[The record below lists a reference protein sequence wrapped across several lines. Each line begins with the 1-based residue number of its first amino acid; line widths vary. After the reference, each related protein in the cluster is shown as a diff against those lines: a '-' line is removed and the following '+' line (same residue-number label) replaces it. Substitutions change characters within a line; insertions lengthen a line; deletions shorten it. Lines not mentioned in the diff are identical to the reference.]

1 MLGFILL
8 IVLFAGIWSAM
19 FAAADVAEISKN
31 WTKYRCQPNIMP
43 FAAFYGHDTAENF
56 QFCLNTS
63 FSFNANGLIAPI
75 VAVITNLMVAL
86 STMIESIN
94 SIRLLFATFM
104 GSVTSL
110 FSAFSQRIQ
119 HMMSAASMSAIR
131 IKFLMGRL
139 YGAFFAIIFM
149 AITGVTALQNFTD
162 GVLFSFLDTF
172 CFDPD
177 TLVQI
182 EGKGLTKVK
191 DVKIGDVFT
200 KTKSKV
206 TATFAFESDG
216 QPMVTFPGEIVVS
229 TNHYVW
235 NGTTFC
241 QAGDHPDAK
250 PVGPWSGGIKRPLI
264 CFNTS
269 DHKLPVGNYLFLDY
283 DETEEGD
290 EETMRWIDKGLNAVP
305 NTKDRTFAYTS
316 ALHPKTKIQRPTQT
330 SVPLSSIRLGD
341 QISTGRVIGV
351 IQKEVSESCTLA
363 TGEEMGPGTSFWDGT
378 QWIRAADTGFCN
390 PLSAPSVYISL
401 VVLKTASIETESG
414 TMIRDY
420 VEIHSPEAEQFYG
433 KAISS
438 ASWVLAE

>member
-1 MLGFILL
+1 MLGFVLL
-8 IVLFAGIWSAM
+8 ILLFAGIWAAMLSA
-19 FAAADVAEISKN
+19 ANVAEISKN

-43 FAAFYGHDTAENF
+43 FAALYGHDTAENF
-56 QFCLNTS
+56 QFCLNAT
-63 FSFNANGLIAPI
+63 FSFNANGIIAPI
-75 VAVITNLMVAL
+75 VAVITNLLTAL
-86 STMIESIN
+86 STMVESIN
-94 SIRLLFATFM
+94 SIRLMAATFM
-104 GSVTSL
+104 GGVTSI
-110 FSAFSQRIQ
+110 FSSFSQRMQ
-119 HMMSAASMSAIR
+119 QMMSAAMMSAIR

-149 AITGVTALQNFTD
+149 AITGMTALQNFTD

-177 TLVQI
+177 TQVEIQ
-182 EGKGLTKVK
+182 GKGLVSVK
-191 DVKIGDVFT
+191 DVKIGDVFS
-200 KTKSKV
+200 KTNSKV

-216 QPMVTFPGEIVVS
+216 QPMVRFPGEIVVS

-241 QAGDHPDAK
+241 EAGEHPDA
-250 PVGPWSGGIKRPLI
+250 VAAGPWSGGTARPLI

-290 EETMRWIDKGLNAVP
+290 EETMQWIDKALNAVTS
-305 NTKDRTFAYTS
+305 TKDRSFAYTS
-316 ALHPKTKIQRPTQT
+316 AVHPETRIKQTKTT
-330 SVPLSSIRLGD
+330 SVPISSLRLGD
-341 QISTGRVIGV
+341 PISTGRVIGV
-351 IQKEVSESCTLA
+351 IYKEVSESCTLP
-363 TGEEMGPGTSFWDGT
+363 TGEQVGPGTSFWTGS
-378 QWIRAADTGFCN
+378 QWDRATDTGQCKV
-390 PLSAPSVYISL
+390 LSEPSVYISL
-401 VVLKTASIETESG
+401 VVLKTASMETESG